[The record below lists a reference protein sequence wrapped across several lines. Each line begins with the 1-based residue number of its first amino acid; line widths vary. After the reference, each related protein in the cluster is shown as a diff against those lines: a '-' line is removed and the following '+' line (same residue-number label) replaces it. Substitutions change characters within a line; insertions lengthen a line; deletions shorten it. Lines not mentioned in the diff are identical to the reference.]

1 MFDLF
6 QRVVEFGR
14 NSCEVVCRSRDRQ
27 AQAPRYAENQHFGE
41 LGMRGP
47 VGTALAWWGCV
58 RTS

>member
-41 LGMRGP
+41 LECGGLWAPRSRGG
-47 VGTALAWWGCV
+47 VV
-58 RTS
+58 